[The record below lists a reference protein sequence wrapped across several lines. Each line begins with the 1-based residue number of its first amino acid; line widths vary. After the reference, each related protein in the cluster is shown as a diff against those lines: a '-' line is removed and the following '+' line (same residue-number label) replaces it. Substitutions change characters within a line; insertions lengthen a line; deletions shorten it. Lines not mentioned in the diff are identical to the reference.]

1 MNNNIIDILCKVG
14 IKVETIYELDGCIVD
29 RDNLLNEELYNNIK
43 NDINLLKQELSS
55 SSLTSLQKTAI
66 NNQKWPLLNLV
77 RQLLKVSNIKMVPK
91 RKSNGYDETGKKLF
105 KRFFILEKMKKIEKN
120 IICSD
125 EKIKG

>member
-77 RQLLKVSNIKMVPK
+77 RQLLNAYNYRMKPI
-91 RKSNGYDETGKKLF
+91 RKAAGYSKGGIKLF
-105 KRFFILEKMKKIEKN
+105 KRTFKIEKCKN
-120 IICSD
+120 V
-125 EKIKG
+125 